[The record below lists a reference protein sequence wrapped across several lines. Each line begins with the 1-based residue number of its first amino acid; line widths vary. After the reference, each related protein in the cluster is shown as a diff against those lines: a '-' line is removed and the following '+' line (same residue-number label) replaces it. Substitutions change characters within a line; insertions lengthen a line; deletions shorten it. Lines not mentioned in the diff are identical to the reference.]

1 MEDSGEDA
9 RSARGPVVAS
19 AAPALAAL
27 LAAALFGAATPLSK
41 VLLRTVAP
49 AQLAGLLYLGA
60 AAGLLPVVVWQR
72 RRSRRVGRRGA
83 IRLAGAIAFGGVGG
97 PLLLLLGLQL
107 AAATSVS
114 LWLNM
119 ELVATAV
126 LGQLFFREHLGWP
139 GWVGVTGVALA
150 GIILAG
156 AEAESGAIA
165 AVFVTLACVCWG
177 LDNHLTALI
186 DEMSAT
192 QATLWKCGVA
202 GTVNLL
208 LGIATQPFAASA
220 SIIGMAVAVGA
231 FSYGASIVL
240 YVSAAQHLGATRAQ
254 LLFASAP
261 FFGLGLS
268 AGLLAEPVTGVHLVA
283 AALMVA
289 AISLVFTARHS
300 HTHAHEALAHTHVH
314 RHDDG
319 DHTHDHGEAA
329 PLVHAHWH
337 EHEPVVH
344 EHPHWP
350 DLHHRHSH

>member
-1 MEDSGEDA
+1 VPA
-9 RSARGPVVAS
+9 I
-19 AAPALAAL
+19 APL
-27 LAAALFGAATPLSK
+27 LAAVLFGAATPLSK

-72 RRSRRVGRRGA
+72 RRNRRVGRRGV
-83 IRLAGAIAFGGVGG
+83 IRLAGAIAFGGVVG

-107 AAATSVS
+107 ASATSVS
-114 LWLNM
+114 LWLNL

-126 LGQLFFREHLGWP
+126 LGQLFFREHLGRL
-139 GWVGVTGVALA
+139 GWVGVTGAALA

-156 AEAESGAIA
+156 AEAGSGGIA
-165 AVFVTLACVCWG
+165 AVLVTLACVCWG

-192 QATLWKCGVA
+192 QATFWKCGVA

-208 LGIATQPFAASA
+208 LGVATQPFAASSA
-220 SIIGMAVAVGA
+220 VTAMAVVVGA

-240 YVSAAQHLGATRAQ
+240 YVSSAQQLGATRAQ
-254 LLFASAP
+254 LLFATAP
-261 FFGLGLS
+261 FFGLALS
-268 AGLLAEPVTGVHLVA
+268 AGLLPEPVTGAHLVA

-289 AISLVFTARHS
+289 SIGVVFAARHA
-300 HTHAHEALAHTHVH
+300 HPHAHAALAHTHLH

-319 DHTHDHGEAA
+319 DHTHDPAEAVS
-329 PLVHAHWH
+329 LVHAHWH
-337 EHEPVVH
+337 EHGPVAH
-344 EHPHWP
+344 AHPHWP

>member
-1 MEDSGEDA
+1 MEDTREPA
-9 RSARGPVVAS
+9 RSAHGPIVAR
-19 AAPALAAL
+19 AAPAVAAL
-27 LAAALFGAATPLSK
+27 LAAGLFGAATPLSK
-41 VLLRTVAP
+41 VLLREAPP

-60 AAGLLPVVVWQR
+60 AIGLLPVVVWQH
-72 RRSRRVGRRGA
+72 RRSRPIGRRGE
-83 IRLAGAIAFGGVGG
+83 IRLAGAIAFGGVVG

-126 LGQLFFREHLGWP
+126 LGQLFFREHLAWP

-156 AEAESGAIA
+156 VEAGSGPLA
-165 AVFVTLACVCWG
+165 AMLVTLACVCWG

-192 QATLWKCGVA
+192 RTTFWKCGVA

-208 LGIATQPFAASA
+208 LGIATQPLAASA
-220 SIIGMAVAVGA
+220 TVIGMAVVVGA
-231 FSYGASIVL
+231 LSYGASIVL
-240 YVSAAQHLGATRAQ
+240 YVSSAQHLGATRTQ
-254 LLFASAP
+254 LLFATAP
-261 FFGLGLS
+261 FFGLALS
-268 AGLLAEPVTGVHLVA
+268 AALLAEPVTGAHLVA

-289 AISLVFTARHS
+289 AIGLVFAARHG
-300 HTHAHEALAHTHVH
+300 HPHAHAALAHTHVH

-319 DHTHDHGEAA
+319 DHTHDHGEAV
-329 PLVHAHWH
+329 PVVHAHWH
-337 EHEPVVH
+337 EHQPVVH
-344 EHPHWP
+344 EHTHWP
-350 DLHHRHSH
+350 DLHHRHAH

>member
-1 MEDSGEDA
+1 MEDTRQPA
-9 RSARGPVVAS
+9 RSARGPIVARG
-19 AAPALAAL
+19 APAIAAL
-27 LAAALFGAATPLSK
+27 LAAVLFGAATPLSK

-60 AAGLLPVVVWQR
+60 AVGLLPVVVWQR
-72 RRSRRVGRRGA
+72 RRSRPVGRRGA
-83 IRLAGAIAFGGVGG
+83 IKLAGAIAFGGVVG

-107 AAATSVS
+107 VSATSVS

-150 GIILAG
+150 GMILAG
-156 AEAESGAIA
+156 AEAGSGPLA
-165 AVFVTLACVCWG
+165 AALVTLACVCWG

-192 QATLWKCGVA
+192 RATFWKCGIA

-208 LGIATQPFAASA
+208 LGVATQPFAASLA
-220 SIIGMAVAVGA
+220 VTGMALVVGA
-231 FSYGASIVL
+231 ASYGASIVL

-254 LLFASAP
+254 LLFATAP
-261 FFGLGLS
+261 FFGLALS
-268 AGLLAEPVTGVHLVA
+268 AGLLAEPVTGAHLVA

-289 AISLVFTARHS
+289 SIGVVFAARHG
-300 HTHAHEALAHTHVH
+300 HPHAHAALAHTHVH

-319 DHTHDHGEAA
+319 EHTHDHGAAA
-329 PLVHAHWH
+329 PRVHAHWH
-337 EHEPVVH
+337 EHEPAVH